1 MHFPFVLFLL
11 SSEFF
16 PLVTWWLYC
25 LPALDCQH
33 TLSSQEMEEE
43 DITRLQRGDRQ
54 IEYRRIIVFKG
65 SWLCWGLA
73 LLCYTGVL
81 LPVGRVIENTKKKRK
96 KEIILDCHMS
106 QSKERVVIVRT
117 LALAED
123 GNTIQISL
131 SKNGDVFLTSLR
143 VKGSNSFCV
152 QACARTRKRLT
163 AFFLFILLASDCFP
177 FQRDPRFM

>member
-11 SSEFF
+11 TSEFF
-16 PLVTWWLYC
+16 PLAIWWLYC

-43 DITRLQRGDRQ
+43 DITRLQWGDRQ
-54 IEYRRIIVFKG
+54 IEYRRIIVSKG

-73 LLCYTGVL
+73 LLCYAGVL
-81 LPVGRVIENTKKKRK
+81 LPVRRVIENTKRK

-106 QSKERVVIVRT
+106 QSKESVVIVRA

-163 AFFLFILLASDCFP
+163 AFFLFILLASHCLP